1 MLCLI
6 LCASV
11 LISLQSES
19 SYEPYVKDEKA
30 SLSYRQ
36 LENGNLIGS
45 IVEDPVSGIGFGKE
59 MNNEFG
65 LVDIA
70 SVYPRYLTVPH
81 NQLLAMW
88 AYGGTFVFASLS
100 VILTLMLAYSI
111 RPYHLNWSV
120 QYRSVGSP
128 FVFLLC
134 AISSIHNG

>member
-1 MLCLI
+1 
-6 LCASV
+6 
-11 LISLQSES
+11 
-19 SYEPYVKDEKA
+19 
-30 SLSYRQ
+30 
-36 LENGNLIGS
+36 
-45 IVEDPVSGIGFGKE
+45 

-120 QYRSVGSP
+120 QYRSVGSL
-128 FVFLLC
+128 FFFYVQYLVFTMADIGYQIGKLQMIAGICLGGF
-134 AISSIHNG
+134 IRLSYINDQKGLKRYVSR